1 VKNLARIVE
10 ALLFT
15 AQGPLKIDSVVEAV
29 PEADREAVEAAIEE
43 LRYHYERSSRAFQ
56 VVRIAGGYQLLTRP
70 DVAPWVEKFLVGR
83 RRQRL
88 SRAALEVLSVVAYR
102 QPVTRGEVEAIRG
115 VDCGGVFHT
124 LLERGLVAVKGR
136 AKRVGN
142 PLLYTTTDRFMEHF
156 GIEDI
161 SELPKME
168 EFEALLDR
176 DAARAELQDAGVI
189 PRAIEEDAPPAED
202 LVQPTAELPEPTPDS
217 EKSAADV
224 QEPVANS
231 PGEGIP

>member
-1 VKNLARIVE
+1 MKNLARIVE

-15 AQGPLKIDSVVEAV
+15 AQGPLKVDSVVEAV
-29 PEADREAVEAAIEE
+29 PEADREAVEASIEE
-43 LRYHYERSSRAFQ
+43 LRHHYERSSRAFQ

-83 RRQRL
+83 QRL

-102 QPVTRGEVEAIRG
+102 QPVTRGEVEAVRG

-142 PLLYTTTDRFMEHF
+142 PLLYVSTDRFMEHF

-176 DAARAELQDAGVI
+176 DAARAELEDAGVI

-202 LVQPTAELPEPTPDS
+202 LVQPTAELPELAADS
-217 EKSAADV
+217 EEPAADV
-224 QEPVANS
+224 QEPVADS
-231 PGEGIP
+231 SGEGIP